1 MDNKQQPPKLDIAS
15 KDVLGENLE
24 KLKALFPS
32 AVKEGKVDIEALR
45 NLIGDI
51 NEPHQEYYNFTWAG
65 KSEAFKIIKERSNAT
80 LKPCKDNNESVDFD
94 NTQNIFI
101 EGDNLEVLKI
111 LQKTYHNAIKMI
123 YIDPPYN
130 KDKDFIYPDKWSE
143 GLNSYLEYTK
153 LLDEDGNITSSI
165 AAEESVKQG
174 RKHSRWLTMM
184 YPRLFLARNLL
195 RDDGVIFISIDDD
208 EVKNL
213 KMICDE
219 IFGEENFIAN
229 FVWESRTSISNDQP
243 VSLNHNH
250 NLLYAKNIEDLK
262 FGGESLDE
270 NEYEN
275 PDNDP
280 RGSWKM
286 VPLDANKSGGD
297 TVYKITNPNTG
308 QDYLPP
314 NGRVWS
320 INSKEYQ
327 RLYEDNRIVF
337 GKAGDSSPKRK
348 LFLKE
353 RMAKGDMK
361 TPSSLLIKD
370 VGTTKHGTS
379 ETMELFEG
387 KKIFSYPKPVNLIEK
402 FLNYSD
408 VEDYDTILDFFAGSS
423 TTAHAV
429 MHRNSQININSK
441 YIMVQLPEKIKGN
454 TEIGKNCLAQGYKT
468 IAEISKERI
477 RRAAKQIKDE
487 NPDYDGDL
495 GFKVFKL
502 DQSNFKQWDE
512 NIATTEQFEL
522 ALESYEDKIRDE
534 AKPLDMI
541 YEVILAKGLSLNSK
555 IDEIKIGSQI
565 MYQVHS
571 DDVGLLACFAKS
583 ITQQDIEEVV
593 KIKPDYFICSDS
605 SFENNVALKTN
616 AALALKEANIIFETL

>member
-51 NEPHQEYYNFTWAG
+51 HEPHQEYYNFTWAG

-101 EGDNLEVLKI
+101 EGDNLEVLKL

-130 KDKDFIYPDKWSE
+130 KDKDFIYPDRWSQ
-143 GLNSYLEYTK
+143 GLNSYLEYAK
-153 LLDEDGNITSSI
+153 LLDEAGNITSSN

-195 RDDGVIFISIDDD
+195 RDDGVIFISID
-208 EVKNL
+208 ENEQASL
-213 KMICDE
+213 KQVCDE
-219 IFGEENFIAN
+219 IFGEENFIGQFIWKNRTTPNDAKSN
-229 FVWESRTSISNDQP
+229 FAPDHEY
-243 VSLNHNH
+243 
-250 NLLYAKNIEDLK
+250 LLVYAKNGDALQFKGVEKDL
-262 FGGESLDE
+262 S
-270 NEYEN
+270 NYTN
-275 PDNDP
+275 ADNDP
-280 RGSWKM
+280 NGPWIADNPSAASGNCIFEIKNPHTDDVYTPPAGRYWAFSKTRISEWSESGKLVFPTEKGKSFLLKKYLSELKSEKKPLSSIIEGTLTSNGTKEMKALYGEGSPFK
-286 VPLDANKSGGD
+286 
-297 TVYKITNPNTG
+297 
-308 QDYLPP
+308 
-314 NGRVWS
+314 
-320 INSKEYQ
+320 
-327 RLYEDNRIVF
+327 
-337 GKAGDSSPKRK
+337 
-348 LFLKE
+348 
-353 RMAKGDMK
+353 
-361 TPSSLLIKD
+361 
-370 VGTTKHGTS
+370 
-379 ETMELFEG
+379 
-387 KKIFSYPKPVNLIEK
+387 YPKPSKLIKLLIEQICDD
-402 FLNYSD
+402 N
-408 VEDYDTILDFFAGSS
+408 DTVMDFFAGSG

-429 MHRNSQININSK
+429 MESNIK
-441 YIMVQLPEKIKGN
+441 CKFLLVQLPEIVDEK
-454 TEIGKNCLAQGYKT
+454 EPAFAMGYKT
-468 IAEISKERI
+468 ISDITIDRI
-477 RRAAKQIKDE
+477 KRVGNAVLNRDK
-487 NPDYDGDL
+487 

-534 AKPLDMI
+534 AKPLDMV

-571 DDVGLLACFAKS
+571 DDVSLLACFAKS
-583 ITQQDIEEVV
+583 ITTQDIEEVAS
-593 KIKPDYFICSDS
+593 IQPDYFICSDS